1 MSEKY
6 DGVKKSKK
14 EIFFNNIIGGIG
26 WAIGATLGL
35 SLLVAFLGL
44 IGHYVNL
51 VPLVGNFVSEI
62 INYVINKNMH
72 PLSSLMPFLFSQY
85 AFA

>member
-26 WAIGATLGL
+26 WGIGATIGL
-35 SLLVAFLGL
+35 SLLLAFLGL
-44 IGHYVNL
+44 IAHYVNL
-51 VPLVGNFVSEI
+51 VPVVGNFVSEI
-62 INYVINKNMH
+62 INYILTKNAH
-72 PLSSLMPFLFSQY
+72 PISSLLPFLFSQY
-85 AFA
+85 SFA